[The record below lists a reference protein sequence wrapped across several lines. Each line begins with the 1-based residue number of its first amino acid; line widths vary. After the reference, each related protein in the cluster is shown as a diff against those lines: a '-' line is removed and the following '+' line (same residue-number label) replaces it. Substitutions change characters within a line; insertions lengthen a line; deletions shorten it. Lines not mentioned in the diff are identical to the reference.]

1 MIKKNTWRSYTQCR
15 SPKGFTLIELLVVV
29 LIIGILAAIA
39 VTQYKKSVLKS
50 KYSTLLPLTKAL
62 HDSQEM
68 FDLTRGYYTDNFSD
82 LELPD
87 NATVN
92 DETATVNN
100 NTFTLGNNK
109 RHIYIK
115 ATKSGLNNNYVMY
128 QSKSKYF
135 PNEIHCEAKTD
146 NYLAN
151 WLCKDELGG
160 TKLDRSLTEGYTDYV
175 IRGTGNGFFPID
187 YMNYQD
193 GSYFNYLDLT
203 NGDTCTSTINNGCEF
218 VNASNGATC
227 YSFNNLGCTAS
238 KFNNAT
244 CVGSVQQSC
253 KFSSF
258 VNSTCEAIAGNNV
271 CSVSGFRNSTCI
283 GDGNNSCST
292 FDSRI
297 DLRDAYKYTNSTC
310 IGNGYN
316 SCHLLTFQENSVCKG
331 NNATSCTGS
340 IFKSG
345 SICYANVEGA
355 CGSYYNSS
363 DGITYDS
370 IYEDDACCIG
380 EFCPDYAPI
389 CP

>member
-1 MIKKNTWRSYTQCR
+1 MPSVYRLWQTTAVNLGKVAQFQSISRYLLDTKTVYKIGGSMTKEKCCKQKNKILN
-15 SPKGFTLIELLVVV
+15 KGFTLIELLVVV

-100 NTFTLGNNK
+100 NTFTLGNNN

-115 ATKSGLNNNYVMY
+115 ATKLGLNNNYVMY

-175 IRGTGNGFFPID
+175 ITGTGNGFFPID
-187 YMNYQD
+187 WIDVSNKT
-193 GSYFNYLDLT
+193 LI
-203 NGDTCTSTINNGCEF
+203 NGDTCTATESYGCYRIN
-218 VNASNGATC
+218 
-227 YSFNNLGCTAS
+227 CTDCSVYAS
-238 KFNNAT
+238 KGVAGTDSTFINGICEGNAIDT
-244 CVGSVQQSC
+244 CRT
-253 KFSSF
+253 
-258 VNSTCEAIAGNNV
+258 ST
-271 CSVSGFRNSTCI
+271 FRNSTCI
-283 GDGNNSCST
+283 GNNASCMGINTRKDQRSST
-292 FDSRI
+292 FI
-297 DLRDAYKYTNSTC
+297 NSTC
-310 IGNGYN
+310 IGNHEQACVGNVY
-316 SCHLLTFQENSVCKG
+316 KG
-331 NNATSCTGS
+331 NLKYLTAL
-340 IFKSG
+340 
-345 SICYANVEGA
+345 
-355 CGSYYNSS
+355 
-363 DGITYDS
+363 
-370 IYEDDACCIG
+370 
-380 EFCPDYAPI
+380 
-389 CP
+389 